1 MKRCQIC
8 RKSFHLEELL
18 PLELLRPDV
27 LTTMHHDVPTL
38 NPKGFVCVSDVAK
51 YRAKQTERM
60 ILQQHGTLTREDK
73 AVVKSIAERSLMSY
87 QMLESMGEDT
97 RTWGEKMS
105 DRIAEWGGSWSFI
118 LCLMCFLMGWLVINS
133 YFLLHAFDPYPY
145 IFLNL
150 ILSLLASVQAP
161 IILMS
166 QNRQA
171 DKDRIANIKDYQ
183 INLKSEIE
191 IRGLHSKIDHLTQ
204 HIWLLT
210 RATDFQKNERK

>member
-8 RKSFHLEELL
+8 RKSFHPEELL

-27 LTTMHHDVPTL
+27 LSAMHYDAPDL
-38 NPKGFVCVSDVAK
+38 NPKGWVCLSDVAK
-51 YRAKQTERM
+51 YRAKQTESM
-60 ILQQHGTLTREDK
+60 MMKEHGELTREDR

-87 QMLESMGEDT
+87 QMLESMDQDT

-105 DRIAEWGGSWSFI
+105 DRIAKWGGSWSFI
-118 LCLMCFLMGWLVINS
+118 LCLMFFLLSWLGINS
-133 YFLLHAFDPYPY
+133 YLLIHAFDPYPY

-191 IRGLHSKIDHLTQ
+191 IRSLHSKIDHLTQ

-210 RATDFQKNERK
+210 RATDYQKNERK